1 MDFLMNWFVIP
12 SLQRVGDYIRNR
24 GPGFEL
30 AWQMPAP
37 QWGIFPVPGCLT
49 LCGLTRPLPPP
60 QDCSV
65 GSMCVAPLSGSAQQ
79 QPPCKSW
86 ETGRSCSEGDMDGGT
101 PGMLRLWE
109 TTAGTM
115 WGTGSISQR
124 GLLEEGRF
132 KTMALSHLHLRILA
146 SRAGRGQHPVAFRPS
161 PLLMALCDRN
171 TPES

>member
-24 GPGFEL
+24 GPGFEP

-37 QWGIFPVPGCLT
+37 QRGIFPVPGCLT

-60 QDCSV
+60 QDCSL

-86 ETGRSCSEGDMDGGT
+86 ETGRSCSEGDTDGGQDTWDAQT
-101 PGMLRLWE
+101 PGDHSRHDVGDRQYQPAGASGGGKVQDPGSVTPASQTSGLQGW
-109 TTAGTM
+109 AGTTSC
-115 WGTGSISQR
+115 GFQ
-124 GLLEEGRF
+124 
-132 KTMALSHLHLRILA
+132 ALSPVDGIL
-146 SRAGRGQHPVAFRPS
+146 
-161 PLLMALCDRN
+161 
-171 TPES
+171 